1 MSHWLFPGS
10 FDPVT
15 CAHEALALRASRLCD
30 TLTVAVLQ
38 NRDKPADR
46 SLELRMEWL
55 RRVFASC
62 PDIRVE
68 CFEGALADYA
78 KKIGADA
85 LVRAIRDTSDL
96 EYEYPWARL
105 HLARE
110 GVETVF
116 LAPEARFADLSSSQ
130 VRQWAG
136 LGKDLSGLVPEC
148 IREDVESLFRQG
160 R

>member
-15 CAHEALALRASRLCD
+15 CAHEALALRAAALCD
-30 TLTVAVLQ
+30 DLTVAVLQ

-46 SLELRMEWL
+46 SLEVRMEWL
-55 RRVFASC
+55 RRVFEGHPS
-62 PDIRVE
+62 IRVE
-68 CFEGALADYA
+68 CFSGALADYA
-78 KKIGADA
+78 KQIGADA

-110 GVETVF
+110 GVETIF
-116 LAPEARFADLSSSQ
+116 LAPEARWADLSSSQ
-130 VRQWAG
+130 VRQWAA

-148 IREDVESLFRQG
+148 IRKDVETLFRQG
-160 R
+160 